1 MSNQSEL
8 DGLVMNSDNEPLE
21 LVKLTWM
28 DSAGRDGVIWHFKD
42 EVSDIR
48 ATICRSVG
56 YLISEDEDT
65 TLICQHV
72 NEDQYG
78 RVFAIPTKSI
88 IRKMTVL
95 PQPSGEEK

>member
-1 MSNQSEL
+1 MTQPKQSEEA
-8 DGLVMNSDNEPLE
+8 VVTNANNEPLS
-21 LVKLTWM
+21 LVKLTWI
-28 DSAGRDGVIWHFKD
+28 DSAGRDGVVWHFKD

-78 RVFAIPTKSI
+78 RVFAIPTKSVI
-88 IRKMTVL
+88 HKVVI
-95 PQPSGEEK
+95 